1 MEFSSDS
8 RYIVFVNNCYYVAK
22 YTGYCDNCYKFKTVS
37 PTSDEL
43 HTYSS
48 SYEIS
53 TKGIGRT
60 VKISDCEIESTEI
73 INIS

>member
-1 MEFSSDS
+1 MDFSEGS
-8 RYIVFVNNCYYVAK
+8 RYILLVNNSYYVAEYK
-22 YTGYCDNCYKFKTVS
+22 GYCDSCYKFKTVS

-60 VKISDCEIESTEI
+60 VKISDYEIESTEI
-73 INIS
+73 IQIS

>member
-8 RYIVFVNNCYYVAK
+8 RYIVFANNCYYVVK
-22 YTGYCDNCYKFKTVS
+22 YTGYSDNYYKFKTVN

-43 HTYSS
+43 QSYSS

-53 TKGIGRT
+53 TKGVGRT
-60 VKISDCEIESTEI
+60 LKFIDYEIESSEI
-73 INIS
+73 IQIS